1 MGEVELERVRVRP
14 ICQHRSL
21 DDSRICASCADS
33 MLRDI
38 FRLTEKV
45 ERLRNRGIVA
55 RALVG
60 PLVEDL
66 RSALRAYLNAQCRML
81 ERWAEG
87 DEAVKRELWQALHAC
102 EEAGR
107 AALHTEEPL

>member
-1 MGEVELERVRVRP
+1 
-14 ICQHRSL
+14 
-21 DDSRICASCADS
+21 
-33 MLRDI
+33 
-38 FRLTEKV
+38 
-45 ERLRNRGIVA
+45 
-55 RALVG
+55 
-60 PLVEDL
+60 
-66 RSALRAYLNAQCRML
+66 ML